1 MKQTRPAPSPS
12 PRSNLWKLSV
22 LRGLEFAWF
31 PIPTVVLFYQH
42 HGLSLEQAI
51 LLKTI
56 LSISIFVFE
65 IPSGY
70 FADVFGRKVSLIW
83 GGMIW
88 VVSLLPYCFLGDFV
102 WFAIAEALSGLA
114 ASLISGADVALAF
127 DSLSALD
134 REGEYGRFEGR
145 LGAIAGL
152 SEAVCGLVGAAV
164 AAANLRYPFYLQT
177 LCILTYVALAFTLS
191 EPPRHRSAA
200 VGGWGEL
207 RDTLKWTAT
216 RKTVRWPIALGAIV
230 SAGTFAI
237 VWLSQA
243 YMGDRGLPVGG
254 FGVAWA
260 AFHGV
265 LSGSALLATPI
276 SHLLGVKGAL
286 WLMLAVLAGSYGL
299 LAAIHHPWGVIFVAT
314 IYFARGLRSPLI
326 LTLLNR
332 QVASFRRATVLSI
345 NSFAFRL
352 CFAAIGPAIGWISDA
367 YSLDLA
373 LAMSGIFFWVA
384 GGICLMKIRV

>member
-1 MKQTRPAPSPS
+1 MPTRPVQP
-12 PRSNLWKLSV
+12 NLWKLSV

-42 HGLSLEQAI
+42 HGLFLEQAI

-56 LSISIFVFE
+56 LSVSIFIFE

-70 FADVFGRKVSLIW
+70 FADVFGRKFSLIL

-88 VVSLLPYCFLGDFV
+88 VLSLLPYCFLGDFV

-127 DSLSALD
+127 DSLSLLN

-152 SEAVCGLVGAAV
+152 SEAVCGLLGAAI
-164 AAANLRYPFYLQT
+164 AAVNLRYPFYLQT
-177 LCILTYVALAFTLS
+177 ACILAYVGLAFTLT
-191 EPPRHRSAA
+191 EPPRHRSATTIE
-200 VGGWGEL
+200 GWGEL
-207 RDTLKWTAT
+207 RDTLKWTASQ
-216 RKTVRWPIALGAIV
+216 KTVRWPIALGAIV

-243 YMGDRGLPVGG
+243 YMGDRGLPVEG

-276 SHLLGVKGAL
+276 SHVLGIRGAL
-286 WLMLAVLAGSYGL
+286 WLMLGVLAGSYGL

-326 LTLLNR
+326 LTLLNH
-332 QVASFRRATVLSI
+332 QVASFRRATVISI

-352 CFAAIGPAIGWISDA
+352 CFAAIGPAIGSIADT
-367 YSLDLA
+367 YSLDWA
-373 LAMSGIFFWVA
+373 LAVAGIFFWIT